1 VIAPSQSS
9 NGICA
14 GECPGGS
21 RIATAFQPIVDLRS
35 KEVIAY
41 EALARG
47 THGEGAATV
56 FSWAGEKDQYSF
68 DQTCRTK
75 ALGLAA
81 QLGMP
86 ECLNLNF
93 LPNAVYHA
101 EEFIRA
107 TLSAAEQLSFPSNRI
122 VFEFTESKPV
132 VDVVRLSA
140 IIREYRQQGVRTAID
155 DFGSGYAGLGLLA
168 DLQPDF
174 IKLDMSLIRDIDS
187 DRIRRV
193 IVKGILSTC
202 QALAIDVVAEGVET
216 IGEMAVLF
224 DLGTRYFQGYLFA
237 KPGLGSLPM
246 VDWPEALE
254 VRQMT
259 TCQEPDTPNRP

>member
-1 VIAPSQSS
+1 MITPSQDST
-9 NGICA
+9 GACT
-14 GECPGGS
+14 GEYPGGS

-35 KEVIAY
+35 REVVAY

-47 THGEGAATV
+47 TGGETAATV
-56 FSWAGEKDQYSF
+56 LSWAGETDHYAF

-75 ALGLAA
+75 ALHLAA

-86 ECLNLNF
+86 VCLNLNF

-101 EEFIRA
+101 DESIRA
-107 TLSAAEQLSFPSNRI
+107 TLSAAQQLGFPANRI

-132 VDVVRLSA
+132 VDVVRLAA
-140 IIREYRQQGVRTAID
+140 IIRDYRQQGIRTAID

-174 IKLDMSLIRDIDS
+174 IKLDMSLIRGIDS
-187 DRIRRV
+187 DHIRRV
-193 IVKGILSTC
+193 IVKGILATC

-216 IGEMAVLF
+216 IGEMAVLS
-224 DLGTRYFQGYLFA
+224 DLGTQFFQGYLFA
-237 KPGLGSLPM
+237 QPGLESMPV
-246 VDWPEALE
+246 VDWP
-254 VRQMT
+254 
-259 TCQEPDTPNRP
+259 